1 VLWVEAA
8 RGPRRAGVGVL
19 VAPDRVLTNDHVVG
33 AASVVSFR
41 GVDGA
46 VGVAAILV
54 RRPGDPGDTT
64 GVITDRS
71 RLDYALLQLA
81 APLPAPCSAARG
93 RVEAGG
99 PLFVVGWPRDADA
112 PRVWPVVAAGADP
125 TGTRVWYRGDV
136 PRGAS
141 GALVIDGAGHPVAI
155 HHARLRDGRWQ
166 GVSMAA
172 IDADLALRGP

>member
-1 VLWVEAA
+1 
-8 RGPRRAGVGVL
+8 
-19 VAPDRVLTNDHVVG
+19 VAPDRVLTNDHVLG
-33 AASVVSFR
+33 AARPAWFQ

-46 VGVAAILV
+46 VDVTGSLQ

-81 APLPAPCSAARG
+81 APLPSPCGAGRG

-99 PLFVVGWPRDADA
+99 AWSLLGWPRDADA
-112 PRVWPVVAAGADP
+112 PQIWPVIAAGADP

-141 GALVIDGAGHPVAI
+141 GALVVDDVGRPVAI
-155 HHARLRDGRWQ
+155 HHARLADGRWQ